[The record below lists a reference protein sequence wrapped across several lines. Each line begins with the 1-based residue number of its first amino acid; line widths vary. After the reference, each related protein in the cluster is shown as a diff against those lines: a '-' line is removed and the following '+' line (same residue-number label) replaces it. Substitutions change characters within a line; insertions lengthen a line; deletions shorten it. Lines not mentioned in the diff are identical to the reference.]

1 MTQETCSGPRIHRII
16 IARQGNFVVRPGR
29 LVVRRGDTVVWLALG
44 AKAHIFIPKK
54 ELFEGRVLDVADAT
68 DRIREGSIPNNISDS
83 DLQKLLHDG
92 VVNGF
97 VVPDNAPYGI
107 YPYSIFCDTPNA
119 FAEGGSDPE
128 LIVGY

>member
-1 MTQETCSGPRIHRII
+1 MTDESCTGPKIHRII
-16 IARQGNFVVRPGR
+16 IAQHGNFVVRPGR

-54 ELFEGRVLDVADAT
+54 ELFEGRVIDVPDAT
-68 DRIREGSIPNNISDS
+68 DKLRDSSIPSNISDS
-83 DLQKLLHDG
+83 DLQKLRDYG

-97 VVPDNAPYGI
+97 VVPNDVPYGV

-119 FAEGGSDPE
+119 FAQGGSDPE